1 MKDDDA
7 ISQES
12 RRKKEDI
19 IKRVKNL
26 QNMVLPLVERGE
38 EEEDKTD
45 IGWQSKIDRKILKI
59 ESGMDNI
66 RK

>member
-1 MKDDDA
+1 M

-26 QNMVLPLVERGE
+26 QNMVLPLVEREE

-45 IGWQSKIDRKILKI
+45 VGWQSKVERKMLKI
-59 ESGMDNI
+59 ESGMDSI